1 MAEGLEIE
9 RKMEQQK
16 ILVTGGLGFI
26 GSHTVI
32 RLHEA
37 GYVPVIIDNLN
48 NTKIEVLSAI
58 AKLIGY
64 KPEFVQGNVNNK
76 SLMSQV
82 FQTYQPKAVINF
94 AAHKAVG
101 ESVEQPL
108 LYYQNNVVGLITL
121 MEVMKNANCKKMV
134 FSSSCTV
141 YGEPKQVPVK
151 ESTPTR
157 PATSPYG
164 ATKQMAEV
172 ILKDNNWF
180 EVQCLRYFNP
190 VGAHASSL
198 IGELPLG
205 IPNNL
210 IPYLTQT
217 VAGIRP
223 QLTVYGGD
231 YNTPDG
237 TCIRDYIHVMDLAE
251 AHVAAINRL
260 FNKTAE
266 QTIENGDP
274 SRGNFEVFNIGTG
287 KGYSVLEVISAFE
300 SASGMKVPYIIG
312 PRRNGDIVSIWADTT
327 KVNEVLG
334 WHASRNLET
343 MMRDA
348 WNWQLAIN

>member
-1 MAEGLEIE
+1 M
-9 RKMEQQK
+9 KQQK

-26 GSHTVI
+26 GSHTVVC
-32 RLHEA
+32 LHEA

-48 NTKIEVLSAI
+48 NTRIEVLSAI
-58 AKLIGY
+58 SKLIGY
-64 KPEFVQGNVNNK
+64 TPEFIQGDVNDK
-76 SLMSQV
+76 SLIIEI
-82 FQTYQPKAVINF
+82 FQKYQPSAVIHF

-108 LYYQNNVVGLITL
+108 MYYQNNVVGLITM
-121 MEVMKNANCKKMV
+121 MEIMKISNCKKLV

-141 YGEPKQVPVK
+141 YGEPEQVPVK

-157 PATSPYG
+157 PAASPYG

-190 VGAHASSL
+190 VGAHESSL

-260 FNKTAE
+260 FNNTAE
-266 QTIENGDP
+266 HTIENGEP
-274 SRGNFEVFNIGTG
+274 SGANFEIFNIGTG
-287 KGYSVLEVISAFE
+287 KGYSVLEVIKAFE
-300 SASGMKVPYIIG
+300 DATGMKVPHEIG
-312 PRRNGDIVSIWADTT
+312 PRRNGDIVAIWADTT

-334 WHASRNLET
+334 WKSRRNLET

-348 WNWQLAIN
+348 WNWQKACSK

>member
-1 MAEGLEIE
+1 VQ
-9 RKMEQQK
+9 RN

-26 GSHTVI
+26 GSHTIVC
-32 RLHEA
+32 LHEA
-37 GYVPVIIDNLN
+37 GYVPVIIDNLHN
-48 NTKIEVLSAI
+48 SRIEVLSAI
-58 AKLIGY
+58 EKLIGY
-64 KPEFVQGNVNNK
+64 IPEFIQGDINDK
-76 SLMSQV
+76 SLMTDI
-82 FQTYQPKAVINF
+82 FQKYQPEAVIHF

-108 LYYQNNVVGLITL
+108 MYYQNNVVGLVTL
-121 MEVMKNANCKKMV
+121 LEVMKNSNCKKLV

-141 YGEPKQVPVK
+141 YGEPEQVPVK

-157 PATSPYG
+157 PAASPYG

-172 ILKDNNWF
+172 ILKDNSGF

-205 IPNNL
+205 VPNNL

-223 QLTVYGGD
+223 QLTVHGGD

-260 FNKTAE
+260 LINTAE
-266 QTIENGDP
+266 HTVEDGDP

-287 KGYSVLEVISAFE
+287 EGYSVLEVISAFE
-300 SASGMKVPYIIG
+300 SATGMKVPHVIG
-312 PRRNGDIVSIWADTT
+312 PRRNGDIVAVWADTT

-334 WHASRNLET
+334 WKARRNLET
-343 MMRDA
+343 MMKDA
-348 WNWQLAIN
+348 WNWQLTNV

>member
-1 MAEGLEIE
+1 VQ
-9 RKMEQQK
+9 RN

-26 GSHTVI
+26 GSHTIVC
-32 RLHEA
+32 LHEA
-37 GYVPVIIDNLN
+37 GYVPVIIDNLHN
-48 NTKIEVLSAI
+48 SRIEVLTAI
-58 AKLIGY
+58 EKLIGY
-64 KPEFVQGNVNNK
+64 TPDFIQGDVNDK
-76 SLMSQV
+76 SLMTDI
-82 FQTYQPKAVINF
+82 FQKYQPEAVIHF

-108 LYYQNNVVGLITL
+108 MYYQNNVVGLVSL
-121 MEVMKNANCKKMV
+121 MEVMKKAECRKLV

-141 YGEPKQVPVK
+141 YGEPEQVPVK

-157 PATSPYG
+157 PAASPYG

-172 ILKDNNWF
+172 ILKDNSWF

-205 IPNNL
+205 VPNNL

-223 QLTVYGGD
+223 QLTVHGGD

-251 AHVAAINRL
+251 AHVEAINRL
-260 FNKTAE
+260 LNKTAE
-266 QTIENGDP
+266 HTVEDGDP
-274 SRGNFEVFNIGTG
+274 SKGNFEVFNIGTG
-287 KGYSVLEVISAFE
+287 EGYSVLEVIAAFE
-300 SASGMKVPYIIG
+300 SATGRKVPHVIG
-312 PRRNGDIVSIWADTT
+312 PRRNGDIVAVWADTT

-334 WHASRNLET
+334 WKARRNLET
-343 MMRDA
+343 MMKDA
-348 WNWQLAIN
+348 WNWQLACNSQN

>member
-1 MAEGLEIE
+1 MTEIF
-9 RKMEQQK
+9 QK
-16 ILVTGGLGFI
+16 Y
-26 GSHTVI
+26 
-32 RLHEA
+32 R
-37 GYVPVIIDNLN
+37 PN
-48 NTKIEVLSAI
+48 
-58 AKLIGY
+58 
-64 KPEFVQGNVNNK
+64 
-76 SLMSQV
+76 
-82 FQTYQPKAVINF
+82 AVIHF

-101 ESVEQPL
+101 ESAEQPL
-108 LYYQNNVVGLITL
+108 MYYQNNVVGLITL
-121 MEVMKNANCKKMV
+121 LEVMKIANCKKLV

-141 YGEPKQVPVK
+141 YGEPEQVPVK
-151 ESTPTR
+151 ESTPTM
-157 PATSPYG
+157 PAASPYG

-190 VGAHASSL
+190 VGAHESSL

-231 YNTPDG
+231 YNTLDG

-260 FNKTAE
+260 FSNTDVHS
-266 QTIENGDP
+266 IEDGDP
-274 SRGNFEVFNIGTG
+274 SKGSFEVFNIGTG
-287 KGYSVLEVISAFE
+287 KGYSVLEVIKAFE
-300 SASGMKVPYIIG
+300 GATGMKVPHVIG
-312 PRRNGDIVSIWADTT
+312 PRRNGDIVAIWADTT

-334 WHASRNLET
+334 WKSSRNLET

-348 WNWQLAIN
+348 WNWQQANNN

>member
-1 MAEGLEIE
+1 M
-9 RKMEQQK
+9 KQQK
-16 ILVTGGLGFI
+16 ILISGGLGFI
-26 GSHTVI
+26 GSHTVVC
-32 RLHEA
+32 LHEA

-48 NTKIEVLSAI
+48 NTRIEVLSAI
-58 AKLIGY
+58 SKLIGY
-64 KPEFVQGNVNNK
+64 TPEFIQGDVNDK
-76 SLMSQV
+76 SLIAEI
-82 FQTYQPKAVINF
+82 FQKYQPNAVIHF

-101 ESVEQPL
+101 ESVDQPL
-108 LYYQNNVVGLITL
+108 KYYQNNIVGLISL
-121 MEVMKNANCKKMV
+121 LEAMKNANCKKLV

-141 YGEPKQVPVK
+141 YGEPEQVPVK

-157 PATSPYG
+157 PAASPYG

-190 VGAHASSL
+190 VGAHTSSL

-210 IPYLTQT
+210 IPYLTQS

-223 QLTVYGGD
+223 QLTVHGGD
-231 YNTPDG
+231 YNTLDG

-260 FNKTAE
+260 FNKTNNHTVE
-266 QTIENGDP
+266 DGDP
-274 SRGNFEVFNIGTG
+274 SIGNFEVFNIGTG

-300 SASGMKVPYIIG
+300 SATGMKVPHLIG
-312 PRRNGDIVSIWADTT
+312 PRRNGDIVAIWADTT

-334 WHASRNLET
+334 WKSRRNLET

-348 WNWQLAIN
+348 WNWQMAII

>member
-1 MAEGLEIE
+1 VQ
-9 RKMEQQK
+9 RN

-26 GSHTVI
+26 GSHTIVC
-32 RLHEA
+32 LHEA
-37 GYVPVIIDNLN
+37 GYVPVIIDNLHN
-48 NTKIEVLSAI
+48 SRIEVLSAI
-58 AKLIGY
+58 EKLIGY
-64 KPEFVQGNVNNK
+64 TPDFIKGDLNDK
-76 SLMSQV
+76 SLMNDI
-82 FQTYQPKAVINF
+82 FRKYQPEAVIHF

-108 LYYQNNVVGLITL
+108 MYYQNNLVGLVTL
-121 MEVMKNANCKKMV
+121 LEVMQKAECRKLV

-141 YGEPKQVPVK
+141 YGEPEQVPVK

-157 PATSPYG
+157 PAASPYG

-172 ILKDNNWF
+172 ILKDNSWF

-205 IPNNL
+205 VPNNL

-223 QLTVYGGD
+223 QLTVHGGD

-260 FNKTAE
+260 LNKTAE
-266 QTIENGDP
+266 HTVEDGDP

-287 KGYSVLEVISAFE
+287 EGYSVLEVIAAFE
-300 SASGMKVPYIIG
+300 SATGRKVPHVIG
-312 PRRNGDIVSIWADTT
+312 PRRNGDIVAVWADTT

-334 WHASRNLET
+334 WKSSRNLET
-343 MMRDA
+343 MMHDA
-348 WNWQLAIN
+348 WNWQKANSN

>member
-1 MAEGLEIE
+1 
-9 RKMEQQK
+9 MEQHI

-26 GSHTVI
+26 GSHTIVC
-32 RLHEA
+32 LHEA
-37 GYVPVIIDNLN
+37 GYVPIIVDNLN
-48 NTKIEVLSAI
+48 NTRIEVLSAI
-58 AKLIGY
+58 SKLIGY
-64 KPEFVQGNVNNK
+64 TPEFIQGNVNDT
-76 SLMSQV
+76 SLMTKI
-82 FQTYQPKAVINF
+82 FQKYQPKAVIHF

-101 ESVEQPL
+101 ESVDQPL
-108 LYYQNNVVGLITL
+108 KYYQNNIVGLISL
-121 MEVMKNANCKKMV
+121 LEIMKNANCKKMV

-141 YGEPKQVPVK
+141 YGEPEQVPVK
-151 ESTPTR
+151 ESTQTR
-157 PATSPYG
+157 PAASPYG

-190 VGAHASSL
+190 VGAHESSL

-223 QLTVYGGD
+223 KLSVYGGD

-260 FNKTAE
+260 FNKTNQNTVE
-266 QTIENGDP
+266 DGDL
-274 SRGNFEVFNIGTG
+274 SIGNFEVFNIGTG
-287 KGYSVLEVISAFE
+287 EGYSVLEVIKAFE
-300 SASGMKVPYIIG
+300 GATGMKVPHVIG
-312 PRRNGDIVSIWADTT
+312 PRRNGDIVAIWADTT

-334 WHASRNLET
+334 WKASRNLET
-343 MMRDA
+343 MMCDA
-348 WNWQLAIN
+348 WNWQKANSN

>member
-1 MAEGLEIE
+1 
-9 RKMEQQK
+9 MEQQK

-26 GSHTVI
+26 GSHTVVC
-32 RLHEA
+32 LHEA

-48 NTKIEVLSAI
+48 NTRIKVLSAI
-58 AKLIGY
+58 SKLIGY
-64 KPEFVQGNVNNK
+64 TPEFIQGDVNNK
-76 SLMSQV
+76 SVMAEI
-82 FQTYQPKAVINF
+82 FQKYQPKAVIHF

-108 LYYQNNVVGLITL
+108 KYYQNNIVGLISL
-121 MEVMKNANCKKMV
+121 LEVMKNANCKKLV

-141 YGEPKQVPVK
+141 YGEPEQVPVK

-157 PATSPYG
+157 PAASPYG

-190 VGAHASSL
+190 VGAHESSI

-205 IPNNL
+205 MPNNL
-210 IPYLTQT
+210 IPYLTQS

-237 TCIRDYIHVMDLAE
+237 TCTRDYIHVMDLAE

-260 FNKTAE
+260 FSNADE
-266 QTIENGDP
+266 HPVEDGDP
-274 SRGNFEVFNIGTG
+274 SKGSFEVFNIGTG
-287 KGYSVLEVISAFE
+287 KGYSVLEVIKAFE
-300 SASGMKVPYIIG
+300 GATGMKVPHVIG
-312 PRRNGDIVSIWADTT
+312 PRRNGDIVAIWADTT

-334 WHASRNLET
+334 WKASRNLET

-348 WNWQLAIN
+348 WNWQLTNN

>member
-1 MAEGLEIE
+1 
-9 RKMEQQK
+9 MEQQK

-26 GSHTVI
+26 GSHTLVC
-32 RLHEA
+32 LHEA

-48 NTKIEVLSAI
+48 NTRIEVLSAI
-58 AKLIGY
+58 SKLIGY
-64 KPEFVQGNVNNK
+64 TPEFIQGDVNDK
-76 SLMSQV
+76 SLMTEI
-82 FQTYQPKAVINF
+82 FQKYQPNAVIHF

-108 LYYQNNVVGLITL
+108 MYYQNNVVALISM
-121 MEVMKNANCKKMV
+121 MEVMKIVNCKKLV

-141 YGEPKQVPVK
+141 YGEPEQVPVK

-157 PATSPYG
+157 LAASPYG

-172 ILKDNNWF
+172 ILKDNKWF

-190 VGAHASSL
+190 VGAHESSL

-217 VAGIRP
+217 VAGIRS
-223 QLTVYGGD
+223 QLTVHGGD

-260 FNKTAE
+260 FSNTD
-266 QTIENGDP
+266 ENTVEVGDP

-287 KGYSVLEVISAFE
+287 KGYSVAEVISAFE
-300 SASGMKVPYIIG
+300 NSTGEKVPHVIG
-312 PRRNGDIVSIWADTT
+312 PRRSGDIVAIWADTT
-327 KVNEVLG
+327 KVNEILG
-334 WHASRNLET
+334 WKASRNLET
-343 MMRDA
+343 MMQDA
-348 WNWQLAIN
+348 WNWQKANN

>member
-1 MAEGLEIE
+1 MQ
-9 RKMEQQK
+9 RN

-26 GSHTVI
+26 GSHTIVC
-32 RLHEA
+32 LHEA
-37 GYVPVIIDNLN
+37 GYVPVIIDNLHN
-48 NTKIEVLSAI
+48 SRIEVLSAI
-58 AKLIGY
+58 EKLIGY
-64 KPEFVQGNVNNK
+64 TPEFIQGDVNDK
-76 SLMSQV
+76 SLMTDI
-82 FQTYQPKAVINF
+82 FQKYQPEAVIHF

-108 LYYQNNVVGLITL
+108 MYYQNNVVGLVTL
-121 MEVMKNANCKKMV
+121 LEVMQKAECRKLV

-141 YGEPKQVPVK
+141 YGEPEQVPVK

-157 PATSPYG
+157 PAASPYG

-172 ILKDNNWF
+172 ILKDNSWF

-205 IPNNL
+205 VPNNL

-223 QLTVYGGD
+223 QLTVHGGD

-237 TCIRDYIHVMDLAE
+237 TCIRDYIHVMDLAD

-260 FNKTAE
+260 LINTAKHTVE
-266 QTIENGDP
+266 EGDP

-287 KGYSVLEVISAFE
+287 EGYSVLEVISAFE
-300 SASGMKVPYIIG
+300 SATGRKVPHVIG
-312 PRRNGDIVSIWADTT
+312 PRRNGDIVAVWADTT

-334 WHASRNLET
+334 WKARRNLET
-343 MMRDA
+343 MMKDA
-348 WNWQLAIN
+348 WNWQLACSSQN